1 MRAAT
6 IVPGANKMTGS
17 SGFAA
22 EEAAQFWR
30 YIAGSLDRLMALAAE
45 QPAGVLRFRPPAPG
59 ANSILGLARHTLA
72 NARDNI
78 LGVMQGSAGG
88 RDRQTEFE
96 DLDPA
101 ALVELWGHLR
111 PELEGVIGTLTTTML
126 NETVEHGWRGP
137 IARREVL
144 IVVARHAAEHLGQA
158 ELTRDLALGTA

>member
-1 MRAAT
+1 
-6 IVPGANKMTGS
+6 MTGS
-17 SGFAA
+17 SGFSS

-45 QPAGVLRFRPPAPG
+45 QPAAVVRFRPPAPG

-78 LGVMQGSAGG
+78 LGVMQGNAGG

-96 DLDPA
+96 DLDPE
-101 ALVELWGHLR
+101 ALLELWSHLR
-111 PELEGVIGTLTTTML
+111 LEVQGVMEAMTTAML

-158 ELTRDLALGTA
+158 ELTRDLAIGTA